1 MGESTILAPRLLK
14 TRDAA
19 RYLGMSAWKVRNL
32 VQCGEIACILG
43 DGTSPWLFDRL
54 ELDRWIENRKVKL

>member
-1 MGESTILAPRLLK
+1 MSGSAIITPRLLK

-19 RYLGMSAWKVRNL
+19 RYLGISAWKLRNL

-43 DGTSPWLFDRL
+43 DGTSPWLFDRQD
-54 ELDRWIENRKVKL
+54 LDAWIQRSKQTL